1 MQVEEGKIVTGK
13 VTGITKFGAFVELES
28 GETGLVHI
36 SEVSLDYVNDIND
49 HIKVGENVE
58 VKVLPSEKKG
68 KIGLSIKQ
76 AMKEKLGI
84 EDTKRRP
91 APRARQPKRVPYVPD
106 FSVQPAE
113 FSFSSHNDQD
123 MSFEDKLNR
132 FKQASD
138 EKMHDI
144 KRSLESK
151 RGSSRRG
158 QNQY

>member
-1 MQVEEGKIVTGK
+1 MQLEEGKIVTGK
-13 VTGITKFGAFVELES
+13 VTGITKFGAFVELEN

-49 HIKVGENVE
+49 HIKIGDNVE

-84 EDTKRRP
+84 EDTKKRSPSRPKHPRRE
-91 APRARQPKRVPYVPD
+91 PYVPD
-106 FSVQPAE
+106 FSIQPAE
-113 FSFSSHNDQD
+113 FSFSNQYDSA
-123 MSFEDKLNR
+123 MSFEDKLNK

-151 RGSSRRG
+151 RGSGRRG
-158 QNQY
+158 SNQY